1 MRFSEYKDICQKGDS
16 ENYILDK
23 YIYRKISIFGS
34 IAAIKLRLSPN
45 LITFLS
51 LISSIGSLF
60 FLSSNESINL
70 LIGAL
75 LIFTYHYLD
84 HVDGEVARYK
94 IYNGTLK
101 KNLRG
106 QYFDVLCH
114 SYSVNLMLFS
124 TAYALSNLYDS
135 DYLILLGMVSMVGYS
150 SFPTLVASKVM
161 IGYIYNNPDNISN
174 DSNSI
179 LLKNLERKDL
189 QIKATNAK
197 FFTKIKLKKLLTE
210 IVAYPGILSILMI
223 ATLFDAF
230 LGGFYIG
237 SNIIHFRLIVV
248 IGGSFMHLLH
258 MPYKAL
264 KWMRQFEKI

>member
-1 MRFSEYKDICQKGDS
+1 MKFSEYKDICQKGDS

-23 YIYRKISIFGS
+23 YIYRKISILGS
-34 IAAIKLRLSPN
+34 ITAIKLGLSPN
-45 LITFLS
+45 FITFLS

-70 LIGAL
+70 YIGTS
-75 LIFTYHYLD
+75 LIFAYHYLD
-84 HVDGEVARYK
+84 HVDGEVARYR
-94 IYNGTLK
+94 IHNGTLQ

-114 SYSVNLMLFS
+114 SYSINLMLFS
-124 TAYALSNLYDS
+124 TAYALSNLYNS
-135 DYLILLGMVSMVGYS
+135 DYLILLGMISMVGYS

-161 IGYIYNNPDNISN
+161 IGSIYNNPENILS
-174 DSNSI
+174 DSNSL

-189 QIKATNAK
+189 QVKATNAN
-197 FFTKIKLKKLLTE
+197 FFTKIKLKKLMTE
-210 IVAYPGILSILMI
+210 IVAYPGILSVLMI
-223 ATLFDAF
+223 ATLIDAF
-230 LGGFYIG
+230 LGEIYLH
-237 SNIIHFRLIVV
+237 SNIINCRLIVI
-248 IGGSFMHLLH
+248 IGGSLMHLLH